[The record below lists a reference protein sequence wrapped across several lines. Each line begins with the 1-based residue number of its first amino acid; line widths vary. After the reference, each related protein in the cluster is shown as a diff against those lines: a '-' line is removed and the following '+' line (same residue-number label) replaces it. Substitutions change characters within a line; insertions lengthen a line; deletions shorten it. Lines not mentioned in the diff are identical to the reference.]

1 MIEVSV
7 KKVENNFVIRW
18 QLLRIEIPATDILD
32 VRLDDTY
39 GGEDPNAIR
48 IGLSYGSTD
57 RVNIKTAKQNYLV
70 FTSNPSAIIHKLSAP
85 FITKR

>member
-18 QLLRIEIPATDILD
+18 QLLRIEIPSSDILD

-39 GGEDPNAIR
+39 GGEDQDAIR
-48 IGLSYGSTD
+48 IGLPYGTTD
-57 RVNIKTAKQNYLV
+57 RVFINTAKQNYLV
-70 FTSNPSAIIHKLSAP
+70 FTSNPSAIISKLSA
-85 FITKR
+85 

>member
-18 QLLRIEIPATDILD
+18 QLLRIEIPATDILE

-39 GGEDPNAIR
+39 GGVDIEAIR
-48 IGLSYGSTD
+48 IGLPYGATD
-57 RVNIKTAKQNYLV
+57 RIFIKTAKQNYIV
-70 FTSNPSAIIHKLSAP
+70 FTSNPRDIMSKLSA
-85 FITKR
+85 